1 MTAFEGR
8 NSLLP
13 NFPRGFCV
21 LGVRSR
27 LLLTLTCLL
36 LAVVPALARVGEPL
50 AEIRKRYGK
59 PQGTPDS
66 RTTFWMFEN
75 DFGAMHYT
83 VTVNDKGISIAEG
96 LKPYRR
102 TRFTALDAETFIS
115 MQFAG
120 KPEGDR
126 RIVTPGQ
133 AYRFGG
139 QDFVCAPLEHVVID
153 ETAGILLIW
162 IKAEPPSVLAVSPEM
177 VQQTK

>member
-1 MTAFEGR
+1 M
-8 NSLLP
+8 P
-13 NFPRGFCV
+13 NFPRRFCV
-21 LGVRSR
+21 LDVISR

-36 LAVVPALARVGEPL
+36 LAVAPAQARVGESI

-59 PQGTPDS
+59 PQGQPDG

-75 DFGAMHYT
+75 DFGAMNYT

-102 TRFTALDAETFIS
+102 TNFTAQDAETFIG

-120 KPEGDR
+120 RPAEDR
-126 RIVTPGQ
+126 KVFAPGQ

-139 QDFVCAPLEHVVID
+139 QDFVCGVHEHVVVD

-162 IKAEPPSVLAVSPEM
+162 IKSDPPSVLAVAPEM
-177 VQQTK
+177 LTQAK